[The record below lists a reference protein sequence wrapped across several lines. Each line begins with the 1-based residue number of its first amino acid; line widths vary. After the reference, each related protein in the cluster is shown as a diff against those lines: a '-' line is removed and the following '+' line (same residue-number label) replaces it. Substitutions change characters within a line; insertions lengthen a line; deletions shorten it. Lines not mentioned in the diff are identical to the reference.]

1 MKLIEEKGALT
12 DELIQSIFLA
22 ESKEEL
28 EDIYKPFKENR
39 KTRKS
44 AAIDLGFENARNLV
58 YENKSQE
65 EIIEE
70 CLKTASE
77 NDLTLEEGLNFVTD
91 IIRGDISEDFSIKK
105 YIRDRAM
112 YTGLVVSEKNKDTE
126 NFTYESYYDFKSKIR
141 SIKAHQVLA
150 LKRGEKEE
158 ALKVDLKL
166 EDDANLD
173 YIRGKY
179 IVDKNDFNRE
189 IIEKALIDSYKTLIL
204 PSIKNEIWSILKEE
218 ADKKS
223 ILIFKENLKPY
234 LMQRPLKKRAVIGLD
249 PGFRTGCKVAVIS
262 CYGDYLDS
270 AVIHVTEPKKDTNKA
285 MEIINNFV
293 EKYDAKVIAL
303 GNGTASRETEEFIN
317 NFIDLRKAIGH
328 NDISYAIVSESGAS
342 IYSASK
348 IGIEEFPDLDVT
360 IRGAISIARRLL
372 DPLSELVKI
381 EPKHIGVGQYQHDVS
396 EKMLDEA
403 LEGVVEACV
412 NEVGVDINSASYSLL
427 SHVSGISKSIAENI
441 EEYRKEV
448 GSIKSKNELK
458 KVKGIGPKTF
468 EQAAGF
474 IRIRNAEDL
483 LDNTGIHPES
493 YDIARLVLKEDLEKE
508 DWKDFAE
515 KNNAG
520 YDTLLDIVKELRK
533 PGLDP
538 RDELEEVVLKK
549 GIVSIDDLEKGMALK
564 GTIRNVLDFGAFIDI
579 GVGVDG
585 LCHISEMSDK
595 FINHPLDLV
604 KVSQVVDV
612 KILDVDKEKNRISLT
627 MR

>member
-1 MKLIEEKGALT
+1 MEIIEKLVEEFKIKKKHAENIVKLLDEGSTVPFIARYRKEMTGAMTDENLRLFKERLDYLRGFYARKESILKLIEEKGALT

-270 AVIHVTEPKKDTNKA
+270 AVIHVTEPKKT
-285 MEIINNFV
+285 
-293 EKYDAKVIAL
+293 L
-303 GNGTASRETEEFIN
+303 
-317 NFIDLRKAIGH
+317 
-328 NDISYAIVSESGAS
+328 
-342 IYSASK
+342 
-348 IGIEEFPDLDVT
+348 
-360 IRGAISIARRLL
+360 IRLWR
-372 DPLSELVKI
+372 
-381 EPKHIGVGQYQHDVS
+381 
-396 EKMLDEA
+396 
-403 LEGVVEACV
+403 
-412 NEVGVDINSASYSLL
+412 
-427 SHVSGISKSIAENI
+427 
-441 EEYRKEV
+441 
-448 GSIKSKNELK
+448 
-458 KVKGIGPKTF
+458 
-468 EQAAGF
+468 
-474 IRIRNAEDL
+474 
-483 LDNTGIHPES
+483 
-493 YDIARLVLKEDLEKE
+493 
-508 DWKDFAE
+508 
-515 KNNAG
+515 
-520 YDTLLDIVKELRK
+520 
-533 PGLDP
+533 
-538 RDELEEVVLKK
+538 
-549 GIVSIDDLEKGMALK
+549 
-564 GTIRNVLDFGAFIDI
+564 
-579 GVGVDG
+579 
-585 LCHISEMSDK
+585 
-595 FINHPLDLV
+595 
-604 KVSQVVDV
+604 
-612 KILDVDKEKNRISLT
+612 
-627 MR
+627 